1 MNQIENANCD
11 MRQRHLFYLVEY
23 RERKLLAFCAAAPGT
38 GRSHWQSPPALP
50 PPSLPLMSSSSLFQ
64 AMSQYYATPT
74 SFSSTSELFREE
86 EDKNLGE
93 GMELCSF
100 LCAKFSHHSTLE
112 SREGLGLNYQ
122 ALQLSSCLAFRKL
135 LNPSGFMLLITYYF
149 IYIHNTAVIACWFI
163 HLTNHMP
170 LCCSPPIPCPL
181 PAVSVGQGMSP

>member
-1 MNQIENANCD
+1 MLQPQALVGHTGKVLLPFP
-11 MRQRHLFYLVEY
+11 HLHSHSCPPLPFSKPCPSIMPPQPHLVALLSSS
-23 RERKLLAFCAAAPGT
+23 ERKRTRIC
-38 GRSHWQSPPALP
+38 
-50 PPSLPLMSSSSLFQ
+50 
-64 AMSQYYATPT
+64 
-74 SFSSTSELFREE
+74 
-86 EDKNLGE
+86 LGE
-93 GMELCSF
+93 GMELCSS